1 MGFGE
6 GARGGGAGSR
16 HSQLRSSVALVS
28 SASGGEKKHRADPTE
43 KEYTTA
49 IEMDELFFDALN
61 NCALKTNVWSKRSAA

>member
-1 MGFGE
+1 M
-6 GARGGGAGSR
+6 
-16 HSQLRSSVALVS
+16 ALVS
-28 SASGGEKKHRADPTE
+28 SESGGEKKHRADPTE